1 MTTQSNLPL
10 VTANFQKLSNEELFN
25 GLITLI
31 IPINIRL
38 LENSLTRTYTGLSLQ
53 LLTNLCQENSITP
66 CCICAITYTPEN
78 YKIDQLL
85 SLISSID

>member
-53 LLTNLCQENSITP
+53 LLTNLC
-66 CCICAITYTPEN
+66 
-78 YKIDQLL
+78 
-85 SLISSID
+85 